1 MPSHILQAIP
11 ADPDAPNANS
21 IRCGWGYRVYVN
33 LETKEKMY
41 SGGDVE
47 HMCPKDGYVCF
58 RNSQL
63 LCGRL
68 GKATL
73 GGGNKAGLFQVRSH
87 QPECFYQCRGIVLTT
102 DPSAS

>member
-1 MPSHILQAIP
+1 MQCLS
-11 ADPDAPNANS
+11 
-21 IRCGWGYRVYVN
+21 RVYVN

-68 GKATL
+68 GKA
-73 GGGNKAGLFQVRSH
+73 GLFQVTPHASKA
-87 QPECFYQCRGIVLTT
+87 QCWG
-102 DPSAS
+102 

>member
-1 MPSHILQAIP
+1 
-11 ADPDAPNANS
+11 
-21 IRCGWGYRVYVN
+21 
-33 LETKEKMY
+33 MY

-73 GGGNKAGLFQVRSH
+73 GGGNKAGLFQVTFHASM
-87 QPECFYQCRGIVLTT
+87 PQCYNGKVTKLVSFR
-102 DPSAS
+102 

>member
-1 MPSHILQAIP
+1 M
-11 ADPDAPNANS
+11 
-21 IRCGWGYRVYVN
+21 N

-87 QPECFYQCRGIVLTT
+87 PPDYFYQCVCTPVCMYT
-102 DPSAS
+102 SA

>member
-1 MPSHILQAIP
+1 MSSTTQTYAMQFLH
-11 ADPDAPNANS
+11 
-21 IRCGWGYRVYVN
+21 RVYVN

-73 GGGNKAGLFQVRSH
+73 GGGNKAGLFQVTPH
-87 QPECFYQCRGIVLTT
+87 
-102 DPSAS
+102 ASKAQ

>member
-1 MPSHILQAIP
+1 
-11 ADPDAPNANS
+11 
-21 IRCGWGYRVYVN
+21 
-33 LETKEKMY
+33 MY

-73 GGGNKAGLFQVRSH
+73 GGGNKAGLFQVTPHASKA
-87 QPECFYQCRGIVLTT
+87 QCWG
-102 DPSAS
+102 

>member
-1 MPSHILQAIP
+1 MQLLH
-11 ADPDAPNANS
+11 
-21 IRCGWGYRVYVN
+21 RVYVN

-58 RNSQL
+58 HNSQL

-73 GGGNKAGLFQVRSH
+73 GGGNKAGLFQVTPYASKRLFES
-87 QPECFYQCRGIVLTT
+87 RGVFRWTCLHLILHF
-102 DPSAS
+102 